1 MSLLTVKK
9 IHKYIL
15 QKKLKWIRNIE
26 GLTEKEIRILYTE
39 QLRNGSIRFKN
50 EEIEAM
56 LSEPEPVLGATK
68 QW

>member
-1 MSLLTVKK
+1 MPLLTVKK

-15 QKKLKWIRNIE
+15 QKKLKWIRNIK
-26 GLTEKEIRILYTE
+26 GLTEKEIRTLYTE

>member
-1 MSLLTVKK
+1 MPLLTVKK

-15 QKKLKWIRNIE
+15 QNKLKWIRNIK
-26 GLTEKEIRILYTE
+26 GLTEKEIRTLYTE

>member
-15 QKKLKWIRNIE
+15 QKKLKWIRNIK

-50 EEIEAM
+50 EEIESM